1 MRYGFNNNEPIKANN
16 IMGLNTAI
24 KVLMIVSLKNI
35 KIKKN
40 AKIKLTKVLNG
51 EGINVTTIQLSIAD
65 IHTYSI
71 FCLRVD
77 EIFNKEVNT
86 KKDKIASTRLPKI
99 KTIFINSS
107 LGVLKA
113 FQILFNNSMIF

>member
-24 KVLMIVSLKNI
+24 KVLMIVSLKSI

-86 KKDKIASTRLPKI
+86 KKDKIA
-99 KTIFINSS
+99 
-107 LGVLKA
+107 
-113 FQILFNNSMIF
+113 